1 MQNSDAFLYTSKKL
15 PKREIK
21 KTIPFII
28 ASKRIKYL
36 GTNLTKVVKDL
47 WLKSVRHWWKKLK
60 KTQINENIFCAYEL
74 KELIWWKYPY
84 NR

>member
-47 WLKSVRHWWKKLK
+47 
-60 KTQINENIFCAYEL
+60 
-74 KELIWWKYPY
+74 
-84 NR
+84 